1 MPPHC
6 HLHLSGS
13 TICLHYFINDTIFG
27 KKLLNIKCLFWF
39 SLQILFKTFLILRT
53 INVKYSLFLTDLIK
67 FYFLDRFSKK
77 SQILSFIKI
86 RLVGAELFQADGWAE
101 RHDEANSVCSQFC
114 ESTQKF
120 SQCAFPGAHTHTFS
134 RLSVLT
140 FIMG

>member
-6 HLHLSGS
+6 HLRLSGS
-13 TICLHYFINDTIFG
+13 TICRHYFINDTIFG
-27 KKLLNIKCLFWF
+27 KEVIEHKMSILIFSINFIQNI
-39 SLQILFKTFLILRT
+39 SYSKTNLIRRL
-53 INVKYSLFLTDLIK
+53 NVKYSLFLTNLIK

-114 ESTQKF
+114 KSTQKF
-120 SQCAFPGAHTHTFS
+120 SQCAFPGIQTNTH
-134 RLSVLT
+134 LVD
-140 FIMG
+140 